1 MADAQIKM
9 TTRLMRTVLYVASI
23 LVLAVSI
30 SLYFLPGRTD
40 TYFSWTIN
48 PPLTAAFLGAG
59 YLASFILEILS
70 ARERVWAN
78 ARVAVPAVWVFTFLT
93 LLVTLVHFDRFHFNA
108 PQLITVIGTWFWLLV
123 YTGVPIIMGFAW
135 ILQVRGP
142 GTDPSRLSPLP
153 NLLRT
158 ILAIQGIVMIL
169 VGVVMLIAPQAI
181 IPNWPWALSALTCR
195 AIGAWG
201 VGIGIIGIQAF
212 WENDWKRLRS
222 MMISYMAYGVLQLL
236 NLLRFLEEPDWTLPS
251 AWIYSFFVLSIFLV
265 GLFGLNHI
273 RRSNIRTS

>member
-1 MADAQIKM
+1 MPDAQIKL

-59 YLASFILEILS
+59 YLASFILEFLS

-78 ARVAVPAVWVFTFLT
+78 ARTAVPAVWVFTFLT
-93 LLVTLVHFDRFHFNA
+93 LLVTLAHFDRFHFSA

-123 YTGVPIIMGFAW
+123 YAGVPIVMGIAW
-135 ILQVRGP
+135 ILQARSP
-142 GTDPSRLSPLP
+142 GTDPLRLSPLP
-153 NLLRT
+153 TLLRV
-158 ILAIQGIVMIL
+158 ILVIQGFMMLL
-169 VGVVMLIAPQAI
+169 VGVVMVISPQAI
-181 IPNWPWALSALTCR
+181 IPYWPWTLSALTCR

-201 VGIGIIGIQAF
+201 VGIGIIAIQAS
-212 WENDWKRLRS
+212 WENEWVRLRP
-222 MMISYMAYGVLQLL
+222 MMISYMVYGVLQLL

-251 AWIYSFFVLSIFLV
+251 AWAYALFVLSIFLV
-265 GLFGLNHI
+265 GLYGVIHI
-273 RRSNIRTS
+273 RRSNVPTA

>member
-158 ILAIQGIVMIL
+158 ILAIQ